1 VVFHGLSFEVGFL
14 SEENSEKSFFVN
26 WPIMLIYAGRFGKVI
41 DNLEAKGCISKDLAS
56 KTKKTIAEL
65 ENLIDIVAVTH
76 DVEKQNR
83 AEDLFHVIM
92 LTLFEVLD
100 NCFNK

>member
-1 VVFHGLSFEVGFL
+1 M
-14 SEENSEKSFFVN
+14 SEENTEKSFFVN
-26 WPIMLIYAGRFGKVI
+26 WPIMVIYAGRFGKVI

-65 ENLIDIVAVTH
+65 QNLIDIVVVTH
-76 DVEKQNR
+76 DKEKQNR

-92 LTLFEVLD
+92 TTLFEALD
-100 NCFNK
+100 KCFEKYYNPEVK

>member
-1 VVFHGLSFEVGFL
+1 VGFL
-14 SEENSEKSFFVN
+14 SEENTEKSFFVN

-41 DNLEAKGCISKDLAS
+41 DNLEAVGCLSKKVALE
-56 KTKKTIAEL
+56 TRKTIAEF

-76 DVEKQNR
+76 DKEKQDR

-92 LTLFEVLD
+92 TTLLGALDTCFEKYYNREVR
-100 NCFNK
+100 

>member
-1 VVFHGLSFEVGFL
+1 M

-41 DNLEAKGCISKDLAS
+41 DNLVARGCISENVALE
-56 KTKKTIAEL
+56 TKKKIIEL

-76 DVEKQNR
+76 DREKQNR

-92 LTLFEVLD
+92 LTLFETLD
-100 NCFNK
+100 RCFEKGAV